1 MHYELDLWPV
11 AVSGDHGVFMNQ
23 GLMEQNEVINRVHL
37 NGFWT
42 LVPSSPATVDRFLPM
57 HFGHNVLSH
66 HSPKAMVPVT
76 RD

>member
-1 MHYELDLWPV
+1 MHYQLELWPA

-23 GLMEQNEVINRVHL
+23 GLMEENEVTNRAHL
-37 NGFWT
+37 NG
-42 LVPSSPATVDRFLPM
+42 LVPSSPATVDRFLTM